1 MTWPQR
7 FLCLLLVTASA
18 GSGLLFWDAHVFL
31 THLDTRV
38 NGTTGLIMRAEGV
51 ESKANA
57 TLVNIDNG
65 TKVWAGAAKAQ
76 SDAVLDLVTDA
87 HGTLS
92 GANAALFTINDSA
105 HTLNDDLG
113 ALQGTISG
121 ASDLTEQA
129 DADLR
134 TLNGSFAALTP
145 LLGHSDAAV
154 SDLDALLKDESL
166 HQTLV
171 NVDLTTASLAGVTGD
186 FQKRF
191 HAILYPP
198 PCTTF
203 GCKLGR
209 AWPYIKDGA
218 ALGESGYWI
227 EQLIRNVPPGGK

>member
-1 MTWPQR
+1 MTWLQR
-7 FLCLLLVTASA
+7 FSCLLLITASA
-18 GSGLLFWDAHVFL
+18 GSGLLFWDAHKFL

-38 NGTTGLIMRAEGV
+38 NGPTGFIMRAEGV

-57 TLVNIDNG
+57 TLINIDNG
-65 TKVWAGAAKAQ
+65 TKVWAASAKAQ

-129 DADLR
+129 NVDLR

-154 SDLDALLKDESL
+154 SDLDALLKRKAIEQILD
-166 HQTLV
+166 H
-171 NVDLTTASLAGVTGD
+171 AAGVVAHADSITGNADKVTTKLTNDFLAPKPWYRKVVPSIGD
-186 FQKRF
+186 FWD
-191 HAILYPP
+191 I
-198 PCTTF
+198 
-203 GCKLGR
+203 
-209 AWPYIKDGA
+209 A
-218 ALGESGYWI
+218 AAAARSA
-227 EQLIRNVPPGGK
+227 P